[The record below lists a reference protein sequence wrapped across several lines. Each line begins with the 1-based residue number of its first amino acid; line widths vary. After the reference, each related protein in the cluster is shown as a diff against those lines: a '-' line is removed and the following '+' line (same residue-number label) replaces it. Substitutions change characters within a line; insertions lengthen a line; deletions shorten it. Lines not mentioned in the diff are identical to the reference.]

1 MFSLGE
7 QHHNKNMTM
16 CLFTMTYKQKQ
27 IWMYLV
33 NIKFWKDYGS
43 ALLINLQHITSQLS
57 QLLLMASRHV
67 QSPFSTKK
75 SREHLSVLFLYHQ
88 EQVNGYKDTLAT
100 ESKNRQ
106 DPVKFKS

>member
-1 MFSLGE
+1 
-7 QHHNKNMTM
+7 
-16 CLFTMTYKQKQ
+16 
-27 IWMYLV
+27 
-33 NIKFWKDYGS
+33 
-43 ALLINLQHITSQLS
+43 
-57 QLLLMASRHV
+57 MASRHV